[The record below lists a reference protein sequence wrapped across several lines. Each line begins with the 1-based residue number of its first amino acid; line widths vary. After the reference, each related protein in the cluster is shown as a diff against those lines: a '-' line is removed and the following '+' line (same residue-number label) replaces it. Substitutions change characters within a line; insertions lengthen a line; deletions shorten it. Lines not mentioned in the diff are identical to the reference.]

1 MIITGNLRFNRN
13 KLRKKMVFVY
23 KGILSPI
30 KIGNLELKNRIVF
43 APTSMGLN
51 MEEYFSRIRE
61 LAKGGVSLIII
72 GDIPV
77 KESVLK
83 SLYTEEG
90 FKFFSKVCSIAHE
103 YDSKVSAQLYLDE
116 MSVNVIRESAMDYF
130 NKTKSLS
137 AMMNF
142 MFPMIKECLKDLP
155 IGEIEDMIKSFVKA
169 AKLAKKAGFDMIQI
183 LGDRLCGSFSSSIY
197 NIREDE
203 YGGTTEKRAAFSVE
217 VVREVVKSVGD
228 MPIDFKLPV
237 REENPHYGNGGF
249 LMEELKT
256 VIPMLEK
263 AGVNSFHVSLANHSA
278 LKNTIPPHNHE
289 YFKEEGCFLKYCD
302 EVRKYTKLP
311 VCGVGALI
319 NPDFIEEQL
328 ISGRID
334 LAAMSRELIADP
346 QWVNKVKSGQI
357 KDIKKC
363 IRCNKGCVGGL
374 IERKGV
380 HCIIST

>member
-1 MIITGNLRFNRN
+1 MI
-13 KLRKKMVFVY
+13 FVY

-51 MEEYFSRIRE
+51 MEEYFCRIRE

-155 IGEIEDMIKSFVKA
+155 IGEIEDMINEFNEFCIGSSMAMIGNTVF
-169 AKLAKKAGFDMIQI
+169 GFTKDT
-183 LGDRLCGSFSSSIY
+183 DSISKEY
-197 NIREDE
+197 SIANIDNNGIRI
-203 YGGTTEKRAAFSVE
+203 EK
-217 VVREVVKSVGD
+217 
-228 MPIDFKLPV
+228 
-237 REENPHYGNGGF
+237 
-249 LMEELKT
+249 
-256 VIPMLEK
+256 
-263 AGVNSFHVSLANHSA
+263 
-278 LKNTIPPHNHE
+278 
-289 YFKEEGCFLKYCD
+289 
-302 EVRKYTKLP
+302 
-311 VCGVGALI
+311 
-319 NPDFIEEQL
+319 
-328 ISGRID
+328 
-334 LAAMSRELIADP
+334 
-346 QWVNKVKSGQI
+346 
-357 KDIKKC
+357 
-363 IRCNKGCVGGL
+363 
-374 IERKGV
+374 
-380 HCIIST
+380 